1 MNGTVDLL
9 TCRLAE
15 GPAAGADVEGT
26 IRFVLCLTLAIP
38 WLAMATT
45 AILQRRSAHPLISGA
60 LTAAFVVSGPVI
72 MSIWMAGR
80 FLLQRLASP
89 LTYSWQLMQ
98 SGRPA
103 NEALQAAHDHH
114 LEHIYVQQ
122 DLDHYQQEI
131 QTDRS
136 LLIWSD
142 RQRVLSR
149 SDHRRAPGYLNR
161 REVLDA
167 RKVILNHAVKV
178 NQGHVAR
185 CKKDLHDLG
194 VWSAS
199 NGGNARTRQRGQ
211 CGVAMS
217 ALVYIGLFTVLCT
230 AIPAIGTAVAVF
242 VGMGVSAGAAHGC
255 KQAIQWVIN
264 GRSPI
269 GSITHWIC
277 QPMVVSAHA
286 QHASFCRQPRGAV

>member
-199 NGGNARTRQRGQ
+199 NGGNARTRQMGQ

-217 ALVYIGLFTVLCT
+217 ALIYIGLFTVLCT

-255 KQAIQWVIN
+255 KHATQWVIN
-264 GRSPI
+264 G
-269 GSITHWIC
+269 
-277 QPMVVSAHA
+277 
-286 QHASFCRQPRGAV
+286 QHAGFIM